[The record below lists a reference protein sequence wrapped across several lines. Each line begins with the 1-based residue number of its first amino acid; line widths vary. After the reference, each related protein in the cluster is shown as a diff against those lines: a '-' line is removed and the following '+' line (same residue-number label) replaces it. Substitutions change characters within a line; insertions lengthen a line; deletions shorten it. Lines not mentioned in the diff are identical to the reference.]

1 MKVTLNYHYKDLKKR
16 GWNEKE
22 KCTREKTNF
31 SLQRGCMIFF
41 ISFSK
46 ATENVFHR
54 LLLVYYY
61 CLCVFIYKYERNM
74 DLALL
79 MTFLAETFQKKKN
92 VFEDFCNM
100 KLLIKVL
107 WTWEASCELLN
118 KHRYLWFRLQKK
130 NKNAK
135 LPVFS
140 LSSVSV
146 AEHQ

>member
-1 MKVTLNYHYKDLKKR
+1 
-16 GWNEKE
+16 
-22 KCTREKTNF
+22 
-31 SLQRGCMIFF
+31 
-41 ISFSK
+41 
-46 ATENVFHR
+46 
-54 LLLVYYY
+54 
-61 CLCVFIYKYERNM
+61 M